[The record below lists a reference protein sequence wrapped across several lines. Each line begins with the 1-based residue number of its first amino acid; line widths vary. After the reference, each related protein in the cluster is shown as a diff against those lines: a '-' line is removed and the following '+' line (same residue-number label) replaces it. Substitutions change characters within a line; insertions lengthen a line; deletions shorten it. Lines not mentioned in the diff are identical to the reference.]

1 MKKAR
6 GLVVGLLG
14 VGIAFVVALFSFT
27 PVGGSFEERIS
38 LPWLFRVRGSIDPPA
53 EIVIVALN
61 KQSAA
66 YLALS
71 PDTRTWPRS
80 LHAQLIHNLV
90 EAGASVIVFDVA
102 FKESRSKEEDDALAA
117 AIAGA
122 RRVISTN
129 GVSSFGDPRSTRK
142 EKYPLPSCWSR

>member
-61 KQSAA
+61 KQRR
-66 YLALS
+66 
-71 PDTRTWPRS
+71 PP
-80 LHAQLIHNLV
+80 
-90 EAGASVIVFDVA
+90 
-102 FKESRSKEEDDALAA
+102 SRS
-117 AIAGA
+117 
-122 RRVISTN
+122 RRFRSRE
-129 GVSSFGDPRSTRK
+129 FPRG
-142 EKYPLPSCWSR
+142 